1 MESFL
6 KKKHKVIIDIEKCK
20 GCRLCISECKEGL
33 IIVSD
38 KLNSKGY
45 HPITIKDMEKCT
57 GCTFCAISCPD
68 GIIEII
74 REEEE

>member
-1 MESFL
+1 M

-20 GCRLCISECKEGL
+20 GCMLCISECKEGL
-33 IIVSD
+33 LIVS
-38 KLNSKGY
+38 KQLNSKGY
-45 HPITIKDMEKCT
+45 HPVIIKNMEKCI

-68 GIIEII
+68 GVIEII